1 MMGREDPQLKLR
13 LSEEM
18 KASVTE
24 AAKSNGRSVNSEIV
38 ARLEAYDRGG
48 DGVDE
53 LKKALHEEH
62 QAFLRMDDM
71 FTKQTEMVD
80 HYRILLSRANREVF
94 QQAVSIELLAEI
106 IIGLEG
112 PPSGDIVESVKR
124 ILKSAQQI
132 KAEFGKLPDVGKT
145 N

>member
-53 LKKALHEEH
+53 LKKALNEEH

-112 PPSGDIVESVKR
+112 PPSSDIVESVKR